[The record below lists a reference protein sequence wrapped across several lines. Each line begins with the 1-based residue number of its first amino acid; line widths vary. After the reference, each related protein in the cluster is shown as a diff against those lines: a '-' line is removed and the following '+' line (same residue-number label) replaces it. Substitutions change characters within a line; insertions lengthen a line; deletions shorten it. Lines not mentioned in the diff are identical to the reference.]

1 MSYYVTLT
9 GGKNNAGDFLI
20 KHCASNLLKE
30 FRTDRELVDL
40 NAWEPFD
47 NEKLEI
53 VNKSNALLLTGGP
66 ALQYNMYPSIYKLTD
81 DLNKIK
87 VPIISMGIGWKSLN
101 GDWNDIKDYK
111 LSRETKKLVARMAES
126 GYQSS
131 IRDYHTRHVLEKEGM
146 DNVLMTGCPA
156 LYSSNHIGK
165 RIEEN
170 AKPKKVYFSL
180 GVGFAVSLAMEQS
193 VKEIVL
199 KLKESFSDAEFSVK
213 FHHSV
218 DKSFF
223 STPGA
228 NSKLYYK
235 NVEFEKWLETMG
247 IDYEDISGSAENLIN
262 CYRDCDFHIG
272 YRVHAHIFMSSI
284 SMPSILLAEDGR
296 GRALKYVMGGVIL
309 DSYVKRED
317 SLIKKV
323 AGKVGLNSDP
333 FVVDDYF
340 PELLISTINSEFNT
354 GMPRLKS
361 VRNNIDLHF
370 NLMKVFINQLP

>member
-20 KHCASNLLKE
+20 KHRAINLLAE
-30 FRTDRELVDL
+30 LRTDREQRDL

-47 NEKLEI
+47 AKKLEI
-53 VNKSNALLLTGGP
+53 INNSKALLLTGGP
-66 ALQYNMYPSIYKLTD
+66 ALQYNMYPAIYKLTD

-87 VPIISMGIGWKSLN
+87 VPIISMGIGWKSIHGEWCDVKN
-101 GDWNDIKDYK
+101 YN
-111 LSRETKKLVARMAES
+111 LSSDTRKLVAKMAES

-131 IRDYHTRHVLEKEGM
+131 VRDYHTRHVLEKEGM

-156 LYSSNHIGK
+156 LYSISHIGK
-165 RIEEN
+165 GIEEN

-180 GVGFAVSLAMEQS
+180 GVGFVVSRAMEQS
-193 VKEIVL
+193 VKEILL
-199 KLKESFSDAEFSVK
+199 KLKRHFSDSEFSVK
-213 FHHSV
+213 FHHSI
-218 DKSFF
+218 DKSFL

-228 NSKLYYK
+228 SPKLYNK
-235 NVEFEKWLETMG
+235 NVEFLIWLETQE

-262 CYRDCDFHIG
+262 CYKDCDLHIG

-284 SMPSILLAEDGR
+284 SRPSILLAEDGR
-296 GRALKYVMGGVIL
+296 GKALKFVLGGAIL
-309 DSYVKRED
+309 DGYISRND

-323 AGKVGLNSDP
+323 GSELGFADR
-333 FVVDDYF
+333 FVVDDYL
-340 PELLISTINSEFNT
+340 PELLMSTVNSELNS

-370 NLMKVFINQLP
+370 NVMKDFIFQLP